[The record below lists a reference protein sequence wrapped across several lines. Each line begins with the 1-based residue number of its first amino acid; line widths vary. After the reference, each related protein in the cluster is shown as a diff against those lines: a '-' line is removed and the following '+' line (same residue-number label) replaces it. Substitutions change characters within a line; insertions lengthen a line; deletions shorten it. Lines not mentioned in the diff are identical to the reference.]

1 MDVLLRIKRL
11 VARGALRLTDKAR
24 DELDAEG
31 LSAQDAAEAI
41 LSAARITKVLRSRSP
56 LRHHAGERLYV
67 IEGYNH
73 RGTLLYTKGKIAREG
88 GREVYY
94 LLISSKTST
103 DSN

>member
-11 VARGALRLTDKAR
+11 VARGAFRLTDKAR
-24 DELDAEG
+24 DEMDAEG

-56 LRHHAGERLYV
+56 QRHHKGEKLYV

-73 RGTLLYTKGKIAREG
+73 RGTLLYTKGKIARES
-88 GREVYY
+88 GREIYY